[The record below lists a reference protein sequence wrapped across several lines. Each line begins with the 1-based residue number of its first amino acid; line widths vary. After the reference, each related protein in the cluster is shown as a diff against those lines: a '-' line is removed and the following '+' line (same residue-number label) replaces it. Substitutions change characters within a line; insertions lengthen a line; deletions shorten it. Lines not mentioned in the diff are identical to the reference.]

1 MKSKQTDFFI
11 LISLLGLFFGVFV
24 LSLHIRFILN
34 PIEKEIEIPEIVVD
48 IKEEERIKKER
59 ELDVV
64 PLEKR
69 IFDQM
74 SVQERVGQLFMFGIE
89 GNDVLHPENK
99 RFLEEVKP
107 GAVLLFSK
115 NISSKDQLQ
124 SLTNQIS
131 GTNGQIPPFIA
142 VDQEGGVVSRIRWD
156 RVHTEPQESIGNNQ
170 QAYEIAKSRGELL
183 RELGVNMNLAP
194 VVEYI
199 QNRKSFIYN
208 RTYRGVLEEV
218 VQKSIFTISGY
229 KNALVMPVI
238 KHYPGHG
245 DSSPDPHLVL
255 PNVNIS
261 TEEWDR
267 YIEPFSKIVGQID
280 IDAVMV
286 GHILFSNIDS
296 NPATLSSEIITK
308 RLLED
313 QGYEGLVISD
323 DMEMMALKDIG
334 SKEEIAEKALQAGN
348 DILIYSKY
356 GEHQKG
362 SQRSIYNHI
371 LEKVRSG
378 EMDID
383 NKVLKILRM
392 KIKYGILEE
401 RVIEN

>member
-1 MKSKQTDFFI
+1 MKSKQKDFFI
-11 LISLLGLFFGVFV
+11 LISLLGLFFGIFVF
-24 LSLHIRFILN
+24 SLHIKFILN
-34 PIEKEIEIPEIVVD
+34 PIEKEIEIPEITID
-48 IKEEERIKKER
+48 IKEQERIER
-59 ELDVV
+59 EREFDVI
-64 PLEKR
+64 PLEQS
-69 IFDQM
+69 IFSEM
-74 SVQERVGQLFMFGIE
+74 TLGERVGQLFMFGIE
-89 GNDVLHPENK
+89 GSDVLNPDNK
-99 RFLEEVKP
+99 KFLEEVKP
-107 GAVLLFSK
+107 GAILLFSK
-115 NISSKDQLQ
+115 NIASKEQLR
-124 SLTNQIS
+124 SLSNQIE
-131 GTNGQIPPFIA
+131 GTNAKIPPFIA

-156 RVHTEPQESIGNNQ
+156 RVHTEPQEGIGDNQ

-208 RTYRGVLEEV
+208 RTYRGALEEV

-245 DSSPDPHLVL
+245 DSSPDPHFVL

-261 TEEWDR
+261 KEEWDS
-267 YIEPFSKIVGQID
+267 YIEPFSKIVRQID

-296 NPATLSSEIITK
+296 NPATLSGEIITQ

-313 QGYEGLVISD
+313 QGYDGLVISD
-323 DMEMMALKDIG
+323 DMEMMALKGMG
-334 SKEEIAEKALQAGN
+334 SKEEIAQKALQAGN

-356 GEHQKG
+356 GEHPKG
-362 SQRSIYNHI
+362 SQKSIYNHI

-378 EMDID
+378 EIDID
-383 NKVLKILRM
+383 KKVLKILRM
-392 KIKYGILEE
+392 KIKYGMFEE
-401 RVIEN
+401 KAAKN